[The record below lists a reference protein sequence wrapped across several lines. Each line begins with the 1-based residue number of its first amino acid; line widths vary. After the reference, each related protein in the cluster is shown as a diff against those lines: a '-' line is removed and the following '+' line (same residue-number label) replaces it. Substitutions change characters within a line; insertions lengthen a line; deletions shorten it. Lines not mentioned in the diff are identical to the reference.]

1 MARKSKPMSETPTDS
16 VPVPDPTVLTTDAIR
31 REITTVKDLLDQRI
45 EDRDREVMGLVA
57 ERNSQLMAL
66 RELVLAKIEAEVTL
80 TAERFAT
87 SERLRLEQKADTKAA
102 VDAALTAQKEAVK
115 EQTIASERAIAKS
128 EAATTKQLEQQQV
141 TFQTVS
147 DALRR
152 SIDEVKERAVEE
164 NRAMR
169 NSINGVG
176 VQASGVIERRT
187 GATESRTAIYATVGL
202 LITIILAM
210 MALAAFLATQKTIVE
225 VPKAALRLMGWA

>member
-1 MARKSKPMSETPTDS
+1 MARQSQPLTDT
-16 VPVPDPTVLTTDAIR
+16 VPVPDPTALTTEAIQ
-31 REITTVKDLLDQRI
+31 REMVGWNAQLL
-45 EDRDREVMGLVA
+45 
-57 ERNSQLMAL
+57 AL
-66 RELVLAKIEAEVTL
+66 RELLMAKVEAEVAL

-152 SIDEVKERAVEE
+152 SIDEVKERSVEE

-169 NSINGVG
+169 TSISEVASSANGIVQQKVG
-176 VQASGVIERRT
+176 AKED
-187 GATESRTAIYATVGL
+187 RTAIYATIGL
-202 LITIILAM
+202 LITIMLAL
-210 MALAAFLATQKTIVE
+210 MALAAFLATRTGT
-225 VPKAALRLMGWA
+225 A

>member
-1 MARKSKPMSETPTDS
+1 MSETASGS
-16 VPVPDPTVLTTDAIR
+16 VPVPDPTALTTDAIR
-31 REITTVKDLLDQRI
+31 REMLGLKELLEQRI
-45 EDRDREVMGLVA
+45 EDRDREIRALVTD
-57 ERNSQLMAL
+57 RNEQLKAM
-66 RELVLAKIEAEVTL
+66 RELLTAKIEAEVTL
-80 TAERFAT
+80 TAERFET

-141 TFQTVS
+141 TFATVS

-164 NRAMR
+164 NRAIR
-169 NSINGVG
+169 NSVSEVATTANGT
-176 VQASGVIERRT
+176 VQQKA
-187 GATESRTAIYATVGL
+187 GATENRTGIYATVGL

-210 MALAAFLATQKTIVE
+210 MALAAFLATQKTIIE
-225 VPKAALRLMGWA
+225 VPKAALRLAGWA